1 MLSCYVTLP
10 CIFYVI
16 CSHFTYSSC
25 NNLISVISRVL
36 IYSYLNFCSLTSP
49 TSCNSPRKCTP
60 VKGKVKQKAGYQCF
74 IQTTSYTKFRGGLR
88 GGAGGAPLPFFL
100 KSLFSC
106 DQSEELHVFIEVKL
120 IINNALLTYFRVLNN
135 RRGWTL

>member
-74 IQTTSYTKFRGGLR
+74 IQNSEADLEGARGVRPSLFFWNH
-88 GGAGGAPLPFFL
+88 FFL
-100 KSLFSC
+100 AISLKNYMS
-106 DQSEELHVFIEVKL
+106 LLKL
-120 IINNALLTYFRVLNN
+120 NWSLIMHFWHTFEFWIIGGVGRCNNY
-135 RRGWTL
+135 